1 MKRGINMKEINITK
15 DEKTWAMMTHLLSLT
30 GYISGIGFILGPLL
44 MWLFKKENS
53 SFVNYHGK
61 ESLNFQ
67 ISIIIYGFIAGIL
80 CFVFIGFL
88 ILPILGILQLVL
100 VIIASVKAKDG
111 EEYRYP
117 MTIRFIK

>member
-1 MKRGINMKEINITK
+1 MGRGINMKEINITQ

-44 MWLFKKENS
+44 MWLFKKDKS
-53 SFVNYHGK
+53 SYVNYHGK

-80 CFVFIGFL
+80 CFFFIGFL
-88 ILPILGILQLVL
+88 IFPVLGILQLIL

>member
-1 MKRGINMKEINITK
+1 MGRGINMKEINITQ

-44 MWLFKKENS
+44 MWLFKKDKS
-53 SFVNYHGK
+53 SYVNYHGK

-88 ILPILGILQLVL
+88 ILPILGILQLIL
-100 VIIASVKAKDG
+100 VIIASVRAKDG